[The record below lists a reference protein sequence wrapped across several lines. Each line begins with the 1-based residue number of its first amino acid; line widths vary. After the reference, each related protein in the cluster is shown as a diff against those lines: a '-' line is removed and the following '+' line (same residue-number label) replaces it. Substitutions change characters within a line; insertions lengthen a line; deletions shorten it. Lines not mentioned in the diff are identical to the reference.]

1 MAHEVVLEHSGRAI
15 SKEQVQLISEMVELF
30 PGLSLGELACTV
42 AEHLGWYTA
51 GGAVKADACSKLL
64 VKLEAAG
71 VLELSERQ
79 RRMSVRRPPQRGQ
92 SRIELSER
100 TAAGAPVAGPLTR
113 LKPVR
118 LRVVEQPR
126 EKRLWNEYVERY
138 HRLGYKQPFGYRV
151 RYFIETAAG
160 TPVGCLLF
168 SGAAK
173 ALGERDRWI
182 GWSDQAR
189 LRNLGWVSA
198 NSRFLIFPWVTVKN
212 LASHVLALAA
222 RRLGEEVERRWGF
235 SPLLLESFVDPRYY
249 RGSCYK
255 AAGWHYVG
263 MTTGEGLVR
272 PGARYHYSTTP
283 KMIFLKP
290 LTGEFRRLLCDPH
303 LSEYAGRSD
312 R

>member
-1 MAHEVVLEHSGRAI
+1 MADEVVLEHSGRAI
-15 SKEQVQLISEMVELF
+15 SEAEVRLICEMVGLF

-51 GGAVKADACSKLL
+51 GGAVKADACGKLL

-79 RRMSVRRPPQRGQ
+79 RRGSVRRAQQ
-92 SRIELSER
+92 SPTALTER
-100 TAAGAPVAGPLTR
+100 TAAGTPVAGPLAR

-118 LRVVEQPR
+118 LRVVEQAQ

-138 HRLGYKQPFGYRV
+138 HRLGYKQPFGYRL
-151 RYFIETAAG
+151 RYFIETPAG
-160 TPVGCLLF
+160 TPLGCLLL

-173 ALGERDRWI
+173 ALGARDRWI
-182 GWSDQAR
+182 GWSERAR
-189 LRNLGWVSA
+189 LRNLSWVSA
-198 NSRFLIFPWVTVKN
+198 NSRFLLFPWVRVKN
-212 LASHVLALAA
+212 LASHVLALLA
-222 RRLGEEVERRWGF
+222 RRFAGDAERRWGF
-235 SPLLLESFVDPRYY
+235 RPLLLESFVDPRYY

-272 PGARYHYSTTP
+272 PGARYHYTTTP
-283 KMIFLKP
+283 KMIFGKP
-290 LTGEFRRLLCDPH
+290 LDGEFRRLLCDPQ
-303 LSEYAGRSD
+303 LSEYAGGTR